1 MTFAALAVFAGLSL
15 NLILQFALG
24 ARGVLL
30 FARDSRGN
38 PFPVFQTANLFVS
51 VFVLWA
57 AYDYILKPFSGGA
70 LEYFLLFPL
79 SALVCLGFES
89 LWKKLFPRQEGARAF
104 SALTAYD
111 GLVPVS
117 LIMTIHL
124 ALTVLDA
131 AVFAFFFA
139 LGCFLAL
146 LILGEIRRRSGLE
159 WVPRYL
165 RGGPL
170 VLISTGLLSMIFAA
184 AAWICFR
191 ILENLGKNFPL

>member
-1 MTFAALAVFAGLSL
+1 MTLAVLAVFAGLSL

-24 ARGVLL
+24 TGGALL
-30 FARDSRGN
+30 FTRDSREN

-57 AYDYILKPFSGGA
+57 AYYYILKPLSGGA

-89 LWKKLFPRQEGARAF
+89 LWKKLFPKQEGDRAF
-104 SALTAYD
+104 SALTAYG

-124 ALTVLDA
+124 ALTVFDA
-131 AVFAFFFA
+131 AVLAFSFA

-146 LILGEIRRRSGLE
+146 LILGEIRRRSSLE
-159 WVPRYL
+159 QVPRYL
-165 RGGPL
+165 RGAPL
-170 VLISTGLLSMIFAA
+170 VLISMGLLSMIFAV

-191 ILENLGKNFPL
+191 VLENI